1 MPIEANCF
9 RQCIFLSQR
18 DAKEAAGFSKLVL
31 HNRSRGLLHAPTC
44 QGRRESGLNCSLE
57 SASATWGFWEQGLFC
72 RAENQMLSISE
83 GQREL
88 SSFRFAVETVAS
100 LRRSDHQQWSKGNK
114 SDRSAF
120 AMNISAPSLPY
131 KR

>member
-57 SASATWGFWEQGLFC
+57 SASATWDFWEQGLFC
-72 RAENQMLSISE
+72 RAEIKCCPSLKGSGNYRASDL
-83 GQREL
+83 L
-88 SSFRFAVETVAS
+88 VEAVAS
-100 LRRSDHQQWSKGNK
+100 
-114 SDRSAF
+114 A
-120 AMNISAPSLPY
+120 
-131 KR
+131 